1 MKKVLVIKG
10 DGIGVD
16 VINSTLRVLGETG
29 APLAFTEDDVGLRV
43 FEKQGVSVS
52 QETLQRARESDAVLF
67 GASTTPLTPL
77 KGYKSAMLTLRQGL
91 DLYANIRPAKSYEN
105 TPALFKWLDFVIV
118 RENTE
123 GLYSGIET
131 SEKDRATTTRVITR
145 KASERIC
152 RHAFELAKKQGRKK
166 VTAVH
171 KANVL
176 RASDGL
182 FREAFFEV
190 AKAFPS
196 IHAEEVL
203 VDAMAMKMVKN
214 PRELDVIV
222 TTNLFGDILSDL
234 AAQICGGLGLAA
246 SANIGEK
253 NALFEPVHG
262 SAPKHAGQNKVNPM
276 AAVLSTAMM
285 LEYLGM
291 EKDALNV
298 RRAVESVLKEGK
310 VLTYDLGGKA
320 KTSQV
325 TQRIIEFLE

>member
-1 MKKVLVIKG
+1 
-10 DGIGVD
+10 
-16 VINSTLRVLGETG
+16 
-29 APLAFTEDDVGLRV
+29 
-43 FEKQGVSVS
+43 
-52 QETLQRARESDAVLF
+52 
-67 GASTTPLTPL
+67 
-77 KGYKSAMLTLRQGL
+77 
-91 DLYANIRPAKSYEN
+91 
-105 TPALFKWLDFVIV
+105 
-118 RENTE
+118 
-123 GLYSGIET
+123 
-131 SEKDRATTTRVITR
+131 
-145 KASERIC
+145 
-152 RHAFELAKKQGRKK
+152 
-166 VTAVH
+166 
-171 KANVL
+171 
-176 RASDGL
+176 
-182 FREAFFEV
+182 
-190 AKAFPS
+190 
-196 IHAEEVL
+196 
-203 VDAMAMKMVKN
+203 MAMKMVKN